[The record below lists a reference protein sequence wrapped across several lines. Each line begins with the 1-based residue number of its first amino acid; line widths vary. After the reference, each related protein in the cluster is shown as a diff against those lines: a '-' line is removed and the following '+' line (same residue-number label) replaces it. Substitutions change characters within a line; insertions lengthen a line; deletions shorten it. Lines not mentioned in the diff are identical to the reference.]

1 MIDHFRLNLFLSDL
15 CQFLVNAVQVYSYM
29 NLVWMVHVVLLIYFH
44 TNLSVHSAVI
54 SSCGGHQVGV
64 TFIVRVS
71 FCIHTAEILK
81 ILEYE
86 NVKRIAFDLVSFHQ
100 IMCAFASSLLH
111 F

>member
-1 MIDHFRLNLFLSDL
+1 MDGPCCSANLFP
-15 CQFLVNAVQVYSYM
+15 QE
-29 NLVWMVHVVLLIYFH
+29 LI
-44 TNLSVHSAVI
+44 SAVI

-71 FCIHTAEILK
+71 SCIHTAEILK

-86 NVKRIAFDLVSFHQ
+86 NVKCIAFDLVSFHQ
-100 IMCAFASSLLH
+100 IMCAFASTLLH